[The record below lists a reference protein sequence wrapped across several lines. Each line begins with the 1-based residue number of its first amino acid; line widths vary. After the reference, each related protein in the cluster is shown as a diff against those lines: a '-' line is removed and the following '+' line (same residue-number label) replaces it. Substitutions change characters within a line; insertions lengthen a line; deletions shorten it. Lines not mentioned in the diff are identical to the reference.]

1 MGGTFGCIG
10 EPLAPMPD
18 AEFIPQLKKVLAPQF
33 KIECFK
39 APSIKDSSACTAIDW
54 LMLIQQIQS
63 LQLQN
68 FQHFVIIHG
77 TDTLSYAAA
86 TLSRFL
92 AESCHVVLTGS
103 QYPLLNIQG
112 DNTREFTDALD
123 NLNTA
128 LDAVT
133 RLPVG
138 VYLAF
143 YHQVIHARTT
153 LKAHSTALDAFKGL
167 KAEQQIAV
175 DHSVIQV
182 QLSHIEKAKSLNI
195 VNWMM
200 VPTEILQFERWQ
212 TQQPGVRSIQET
224 MENVLS
230 KIADEPIILH
240 GAGRTD
246 AGVHATN
253 MVAHFDTNA
262 IRPIRGWLMGSNSQ
276 LPKDISIQWI
286 KEMDN
291 DFHARFKAK
300 ARRYRYVVYQSAN
313 RPALLHKQV
322 THAYY
327 PLDVD
332 KMIEAAQKFQG
343 THNFESFRAAAC
355 QSNQPVRHVKHCRLI
370 RHGNYLVLDIQA
382 DGFLHHMVRNIM
394 GCLLEIGQVSWL
406 SDNDNQKEF
415 AENWY
420 WLPKAVY
427 VNDVGTTINTI
438 ILTIRSAIGKIKID
452 VNRFK
457 SSFSDKF
464 KEALLT
470 IG

>member
-1 MGGTFGCIG
+1 MNGCFFIMNKKIALIYMGGTFGCIG

-68 FQHFVIIHG
+68 FEHFVIIHG

-133 RLPVG
+133 QLPVG

-143 YHQVIHARTT
+143 YHRVIHARTT
-153 LKAHSTALDAFKGL
+153 LKAHSTALDAFTGL

-175 DHSVIQV
+175 DHSVLQV
-182 QLSHIEKAKSLNI
+182 QLSHLEKAKSLNI

-200 VPTEILQFERWQ
+200 VPTEILQFEHNLEIFSKLAPHFLIIQ
-212 TQQPGVRSIQET
+212 AYGVGNLAVNASIIQKIKSLQE
-224 MENVLS
+224 NGCQ
-230 KIADEPIILH
+230 IILSTQVPL
-240 GAGRTD
+240 GGMDQRY
-246 AGVHATN
+246 
-253 MVAHFDTNA
+253 A
-262 IRPIRGWLMGSNSQ
+262 IS
-276 LPKDISIQWI
+276 QWI
-286 KEMDN
+286 KDSKILVS
-291 DFHARFKAK
+291 D
-300 ARRYRYVVYQSAN
+300 
-313 RPALLHKQV
+313 AL
-322 THAYY
+322 
-327 PLDVD
+327 
-332 KMIEAAQKFQG
+332 
-343 THNFESFRAAAC
+343 S
-355 QSNQPVRHVKHCRLI
+355 
-370 RHGNYLVLDIQA
+370 QA
-382 DGFLHHMVRNIM
+382 DLYAKIVKIYLQYPSSEQWHNH
-394 GCLLEIGQVSWL
+394 
-406 SDNDNQKEF
+406 
-415 AENWY
+415 WY
-420 WLPKAVY
+420 DHP
-427 VNDVGTTINTI
+427 
-438 ILTIRSAIGKIKID
+438 
-452 VNRFK
+452 
-457 SSFSDKF
+457 
-464 KEALLT
+464 E
-470 IG
+470 